1 MYENTKRGPE
11 YSIVVLC
18 YGSGDLIPE
27 FVEATIDVLLKN
39 QILDYQLVLVGNYLE
54 NQTDQTAE
62 IVKELEK
69 GNPRIRSIAKKKDGM
84 MGWDMR
90 TGLAAATGKY
100 ISVIDGDGQMPVED
114 LVKVYRKIKNENY
127 DLVKTVRTTRED
139 GIWRTV
145 ISSVF
150 NMLFR
155 LLFPAVRSKDINSK
169 PKILT
174 RTDYQR
180 LDLKSND
187 WFIDAEIMIQAGS
200 LEFKVAEVPTYFNAP
215 TRNSGS
221 FITFFTIL
229 EFVKNLIRFRSTEFW
244 KKRR

>member
-1 MYENTKRGPE
+1 MRENTKQSPE

-18 YGSGDLIPE
+18 YGSGNLIPE

-39 QILDYQLVLVGNYLE
+39 NIVDYQLVLVGNYLE
-54 NQTDQTAE
+54 NRTDQTPD
-62 IVKELEK
+62 IVKALEK
-69 GNPRIRSIAKKKDGM
+69 ENPRIVSVSKKKDGM

-114 LVKVYRKIKNENY
+114 LINVYQKIKDKNY

-139 GIWRTV
+139 GAWRIV
-145 ISSVF
+145 ISGVF
-150 NMLFR
+150 NILFR
-155 LLFPAVRSKDINSK
+155 LLFPAVRSRDVNSK
-169 PKILT
+169 PKVLT
-174 RTDYQR
+174 RASYAR

-200 LEFKVAEVPTYFNAP
+200 LKFNIAELPTYFNAS

-221 FITFFTIL
+221 FINFFTIL
-229 EFVKNLIRFRSTEFW
+229 EFVKNMIRFRFSEFW
-244 KKRR
+244 KTRI

>member
-54 NQTDQTAE
+54 NHTDQTPE
-62 IVKELEK
+62 IVRELER
-69 GNPRIRSIAKKKDGM
+69 GNPRIVSIAKKKDGM

-90 TGLAAATGKY
+90 TGFTAATGKY

-114 LVKVYRKIKNENY
+114 LVKVYKKIKNENY
-127 DLVKTVRTTRED
+127 DLVKTVRIKRED
-139 GIWRTV
+139 GTWRTI
-145 ISSVF
+145 ISGVF
-150 NMLFR
+150 NILLR
-155 LLFPAVRSKDINSK
+155 LLFPAVRSKDVNSK
-169 PKILT
+169 PKIVT
-174 RTDYQR
+174 RANYER

-187 WFIDAEIMIQAGS
+187 WFIDAEIMIQAGR
-200 LEFKVAEVPTYFNAP
+200 LGFKVAEVPAYFNAS

-229 EFVKNLIRFRSTEFW
+229 EFVKNLVRFRFTEYW
-244 KKRR
+244 K